1 MPKHDK
7 FTEPIRIGST
17 VHVLFLD
24 KNIRKDLVVVAPS
37 EAEPFKGKMSALSP
51 LGRAILGKTRGD
63 LVDLTA
69 PGGNFWVQI
78 LEVDN
83 SACAESESV
92 S

>member
-7 FTEPIRIGST
+7 FTEPIGMGST

-24 KNIRKDLVVVAPS
+24 KNIRRDLLLVAPN
-37 EAEPFKGKMSALSP
+37 EAEPFQGKMSVLSP

-69 PGGNFWVQI
+69 PGGKFWIQI

-83 SACAESESV
+83 TACHESETV
-92 S
+92 A

>member
-1 MPKHDK
+1 MPKQDK

-24 KNIRKDLVVVAPS
+24 KNIRKDLELVAPRD
-37 EAEPFKGKMSALSP
+37 ADPLRDKMSVLSP

-69 PGGNFWVQI
+69 PGGKFWVQI

-83 SACAESESV
+83 GACAESEAGA
-92 S
+92 

>member
-17 VHVLFLD
+17 IHVLFLD
-24 KNIRKDLVVVAPS
+24 KNIRRDLELVAPS
-37 EAEPFKGKMSALSP
+37 EAEPLAGRMSVLSP
-51 LGRAILGKTRGD
+51 LGRAILGKIRGD

-69 PGGNFWVQI
+69 PGGKFWVQI

-83 SACAESESV
+83 TNCPESEAV
-92 S
+92 A

>member
-24 KNIRKDLVVVAPS
+24 KNIRKDLELVAPS
-37 EAEPFKGKMSALSP
+37 EAEPFLGKMSILSP

-69 PGGNFWVQI
+69 PGGKFWVQI

-83 SACAESESV
+83 SACLDSEAV
-92 S
+92 A

>member
-7 FTEPIRIGST
+7 FTEPIRMGST

-24 KNIRKDLVVVAPS
+24 KNIRKDLELVAPS
-37 EAEPFKGKMSALSP
+37 QADPFRDRMSVLSP

-69 PGGNFWVQI
+69 PGGKFWVQI

-83 SACAESESV
+83 SACAESEAV
-92 S
+92 A